1 MATMVVKTDG
11 VIAAPIAAQVLTGTV
26 VTSDTF
32 SGGDGDLISRM
43 TDSKLGGVSI
53 PWVGF
58 QGFNPAG
65 VYEIKG
71 GIAIGTSGPS
81 TTGSGTV
88 GPNVRL
94 SNLAIQFKLA
104 RLDVGLPVDNQ
115 FVDLRK
121 VTDGTT
127 TTYRLS
133 FNSDGSIGLMY
144 RSPTSPQAVI
154 QTTGASGVKVGD
166 MVLYIAFGNSHKVF
180 VNGVLKIDVVHNGYL
195 GDGLMALSRG
205 GLPDPNTSW
214 GIDDLIIYSLD

>member
-11 VIAAPIAAQVLTGTV
+11 VIAAPVSAQVLTGTV

-32 SGGDGDLISRM
+32 LSGNGDLLNKM
-43 TDSKLGGVSI
+43 TDAKLGGVSTA
-53 PWVGF
+53 WVGF
-58 QGFNPAG
+58 QGFNSAG
-65 VYEIKG
+65 VYEINSG
-71 GIAIGTSGPS
+71 NVIATSGPS
-81 TTGSGTV
+81 APGSGAI

-104 RLDVGLPVDNQ
+104 RLDAGLPVDNQ

-121 VTDGTT
+121 ATDGTT

-133 FNSDGSIGLMY
+133 FNSNGSIGLMY
-144 RSPTSPQAVI
+144 RSPASPQAVI
-154 QTTGASGVKVGD
+154 QSTGIGGVQVGD
-166 MVLYIAFGNSHKVF
+166 TILYIAFANSHKVF
-180 VNGVLKIDVVHNGYL
+180 VNGILKIDVVHDGYL

-205 GLPDPNTSW
+205 GLSNADISW